1 MIEEKI
7 ISYEEFQANPML
19 QWFFDAEIKH
29 SIKDK
34 YYKEW
39 QEFIHKEGI
48 NVVCI
53 TADPKGKNI
62 LELDPLFAPYGRP
75 AMLYQLFS
83 DDWSYDYEFFE
94 FILQFVKDQTWL
106 NFLLGCNTIGWLAD
120 ELDLEHTKKIIKL
133 LVDKGANINASFY
146 DSDGQYKPLIFKTC
160 PICSATKIE
169 RANKLELLHFLLE
182 LGADPNLKNSEGEN
196 LLHRFIL
203 SEEQKFANGLIDSG
217 KIKDINE
224 IIEYNKGAIYYG
236 ESALILAVRECYS
249 NTVKK
254 LIEAGANVNVFN
266 NLGKSALDLI
276 GNKSETIKKYLL
288 KAGAKSSLE
297 LLGSEEK
304 LREFKDEI
312 WNQDEIQEKIGEE
325 YKKQLKE
332 NYRTILEKTPLVF
345 HARMEVIKA

>member
-1 MIEEKI
+1 MTEEKI

-19 QWFFDAEIKH
+19 QWFFDTEIKH

-39 QEFIHKEGI
+39 QDFINKEGI
-48 NVVCI
+48 NVICI
-53 TADPKGKNI
+53 IKDPKGKDI
-62 LELDPLFAPYGRP
+62 LKLDPWHNRVT
-75 AMLYQLFS
+75 MLDQLFC

-106 NFLLGCNTIGWLAD
+106 NFLLACNAHWCND
-120 ELDLEHTKKIIKL
+120 KLDLEHTKKIIKL
-133 LVDKGANINASFY
+133 LVDKGANINACFY
-146 DSDGQYKPLIFKTC
+146 QGKEGWYEPIIFATRPLG
-160 PICSATKIE
+160 SATKIE

-196 LLHRFIL
+196 LLHDFLL
-203 SEEQKFANGLIDSG
+203 SEEQKFANALIDSG

-224 IIEYNKGAIYYG
+224 IIEYDKGAIYYG

-266 NLGKSALDLI
+266 HFGDSALDLI

-288 KAGAKSSLE
+288 KAGAKSSLG

-304 LREFKDEI
+304 LEEFENEMRKKR
-312 WNQDEIQEKIGEE
+312 EIQDKIKKERE
-325 YKKQLKE
+325 KQLKE
-332 NYRTILEKTPLVF
+332 NYLAILEKTPLVF
-345 HARMEVIKA
+345 HRNIEVIKA